1 MTIDLTDTSTG
12 AIHEALTQAR
22 RRMGGPAS
30 GTVLTLIIVTDESE
44 QYDAVRAAS
53 QAGREHPSRILAVI
67 TRKPKGESRLDAEI
81 RVGETGP
88 GETILLRMYG
98 PLGQHAD
105 SVVAPLLAPDVP
117 VVTWW
122 PDVAPGS
129 PKADPLGAV
138 AQRRVTDA
146 AASDTPRD
154 MLLGLAKAYQPGDT
168 DLSWTRSTSWRSLLA
183 ATLDQPYPELIRGEV
198 LGEPD
203 NPSADLI
210 AAWLGTRLGIEVQRG
225 ESERPRHHRGQLRD
239 RGRAGLAVPAG
250 RPQRHPGLAR
260 TAGAAGGPAPARHPG
275 PDRRGTAPSRAR
287 RGLRGNPARA
297 GPRRGKR
304 RPVSVP
310 EVLVHRD
317 ATLLAQA
324 VAARLV
330 TRLVDAVAARSTAS
344 VVLTGGGI
352 GTKILA
358 ELAAA
363 PARDAVDWRRL
374 DIWWGDERFL
384 PAGDPD
390 RNETG
395 ARSALLDHVDADPA
409 RVHPMPGP
417 DGPDG
422 DDPEAAA
429 ARYASWL
436 AAATRPEDHG
446 PVPSFDVLMLG
457 IGPEGHVA
465 SLFPGMPALYDE
477 RPVVAVRGSPKP
489 PPTRLSLT
497 LPSIQAAREVW
508 ILASGQE
515 KANAIAMALSDAGPV
530 QVPAAGARGRQRTL
544 FLIDSAAAA
553 KVPSQIG
560 RQGAH

>member
-67 TRKPKGESRLDAEI
+67 TRRPKGESRLDAEI

-129 PKADPLGAV
+129 PKADPLGMV

-183 ATLDQPYPELIRGEV
+183 ATLDQPYPALIRGEV

-210 AAWLGTRLGIEVQRG
+210 AAWLGTRLGIEVERG
-225 ESERPRHHRGQLRD
+225 ESDGPGITEVSFETADGQVSLSRPD
-239 RGRAGLAVPAG
+239 GRNATLAWPG
-250 RPQRHPGLAR
+250 RPERRVALHRRDTPDLIAEELRRLEPDEVYAETLRGLAR
-260 TAGAAGGPAPARHPG
+260 GAG
-275 PDRRGTAPSRAR
+275 S
-287 RGLRGNPARA
+287 
-297 GPRRGKR
+297 
-304 RPVSVP
+304 
-310 EVLVHRD
+310 
-317 ATLLAQA
+317 A
-324 VAARLV
+324 V
-330 TRLVDAVAARSTAS
+330 
-344 VVLTGGGI
+344 
-352 GTKILA
+352 
-358 ELAAA
+358 
-363 PARDAVDWRRL
+363 
-374 DIWWGDERFL
+374 
-384 PAGDPD
+384 
-390 RNETG
+390 
-395 ARSALLDHVDADPA
+395 
-409 RVHPMPGP
+409 
-417 DGPDG
+417 
-422 DDPEAAA
+422 
-429 ARYASWL
+429 
-436 AAATRPEDHG
+436 
-446 PVPSFDVLMLG
+446 
-457 IGPEGHVA
+457 
-465 SLFPGMPALYDE
+465 
-477 RPVVAVRGSPKP
+477 
-489 PPTRLSLT
+489 
-497 LPSIQAAREVW
+497 Q
-508 ILASGQE
+508 
-515 KANAIAMALSDAGPV
+515 
-530 QVPAAGARGRQRTL
+530 
-544 FLIDSAAAA
+544 
-553 KVPSQIG
+553 
-560 RQGAH
+560 